1 MNQTLLEDNKKKLLA
16 EKARL
21 QDMLKHG
28 TVTDRET
35 PGGHRPKFEEV
46 GSEDSEN
53 AQESEQFANDLSV
66 TEDLDVRLVK
76 IVAALRRMEDGTYG
90 KCSVGGEDIPEARLA
105 AEPAADTCVT
115 HATNA

>member
-28 TVTDRET
+28 TVTDSET